1 MGIGRMSAW
10 LAPAKVNFTLM
21 VGSKTA
27 SGLHPVRTLV
37 QTLDW
42 CDRLTVEEGEE
53 DRLDIEGADLPDG
66 GDNLVWKAVS
76 ALEREAAVKR
86 PPLRITLQKRL
97 PVGAGLGGGSA
108 DAAAMLTALGEM
120 LGVSPA
126 KLREAAAPIGSD
138 VPAALL
144 GGTVWAEGFGEEVA
158 RLPGLSGFAVAVVV
172 PPFPLLTGD
181 VYGMWDDLGEPRGR
195 EFPSRFLPPSLRRS
209 TPIRNDLT
217 PAALRLRPEL
227 GDLIEAV
234 AEEWERPVAMSGSG
248 SSLFSFFVDVE
259 EAAGA
264 AQEVEGLASATV
276 GADLFPHGPVRDEAV
291 T

>member
-1 MGIGRMSAW
+1 MQQTHRWNPQEPGDKRVGRLPPYLLKRAN
-10 LAPAKVNFTLM
+10 LLEP
-21 VGSKTA
+21 
-27 SGLHPVRTLV
+27 P
-37 QTLDW
+37 
-42 CDRLTVEEGEE
+42 
-53 DRLDIEGADLPDG
+53 GADLPAG

-76 ALEREAAVKR
+76 ALEEAGVKR

-108 DAAAMLTALGEM
+108 DAAAVLTALGEM
-120 LGVSPA
+120 PGVSPA
-126 KLREAAAPIGSD
+126 RPRNAAAPIGSD

-195 EFPSRFLPPSLRRS
+195 EFPSRFLPPALRRS
-209 TPIRNDLT
+209 APVRNDLT

-234 AEEWERPVAMSGSG
+234 AGAWERPVAMSGSG
-248 SSLFSFFVDVE
+248 SSLFSFFVDIE

-264 AQEVEGLASATV
+264 AREVEGLASVTV
-276 GADLFPHGPVRDEAV
+276 GADLFPHGPVRDEPV

>member
-1 MGIGRMSAW
+1 MTAW

-21 VGSKTA
+21 VGPRSA
-27 SGLHPVRTLV
+27 SGLHPVRSLI

-42 CDRLTVEEGEE
+42 CDRITLEEGEE
-53 DRLDIEGADLPDG
+53 DRLEIEGADLPDG
-66 GDNLVWKAVS
+66 GENLVWKAVG
-76 ALEREAAVKR
+76 ALEKEAALRR

-108 DAAAMLTALGEM
+108 DAAAVLDALGDM
-120 LGVSPA
+120 LGVAPV
-126 KLREAAAPIGSD
+126 RRRNAAALIGSD

-144 GGTVWAEGFGEEVA
+144 GGTVRAEGFGEEVT
-158 RLPGLSGFAVAVVV
+158 RLPDLSGFAVAVVV
-172 PPFPLLTGD
+172 PHFPLLTAD
-181 VYGMWDDLGEPRGR
+181 VYRMWDDLSEPRGR
-195 EFPSRFLPPSLRRS
+195 EFPSRFLPPLLRRAA
-209 TPIRNDLT
+209 PIRNDLT

-227 GDLIEAV
+227 GDLMEEV
-234 AEEWERPVAMSGSG
+234 AGVWERPVAMSGSG

-264 AQEVEGLASATV
+264 AGEIEGLASVAV
-276 GADLFPHGPVRDEAV
+276 GADLLPHGPVRDEAV

>member
-1 MGIGRMSAW
+1 MGVGRMTAW

-21 VGSKTA
+21 VGPRSA
-27 SGLHPVRTLV
+27 SGLHPVRSLI

-42 CDRLTVEEGEE
+42 CDRITLEEGEE
-53 DRLDIEGADLPDG
+53 DRLEIEGADLPDG
-66 GDNLVWKAVS
+66 GENLVWKAVG
-76 ALEREAAVKR
+76 ALEKEAALRR

-108 DAAAMLTALGEM
+108 DAAAVLDALGDM
-120 LGVSPA
+120 LGVAPV
-126 KLREAAAPIGSD
+126 RRRNAAALIGSD

-144 GGTVWAEGFGEEVA
+144 GGTVRAEGFGEEVT
-158 RLPGLSGFAVAVVV
+158 RLPDLSGFAVAVVV
-172 PPFPLLTGD
+172 PHFPLLTAD
-181 VYGMWDDLGEPRGR
+181 VYRMWDDLSEPRGR
-195 EFPSRFLPPSLRRS
+195 EFPSRFLPPLLRRAA
-209 TPIRNDLT
+209 PIRNDLT

-227 GDLIEAV
+227 GDLMEEV
-234 AEEWERPVAMSGSG
+234 AGVWERPVAMSGSG

-264 AQEVEGLASATV
+264 AGEIEGLASVAV
-276 GADLFPHGPVRDEAV
+276 GADLLPHGPVRDEAV

>member
-1 MGIGRMSAW
+1 MNAW
-10 LAPAKVNFTLM
+10 LAPAKVNLTLM
-21 VGSKTA
+21 VGSRSA
-27 SGLHPVRTLV
+27 SGLHPVRSLI
-37 QTLDW
+37 QTIDW
-42 CDRLTVEEGEE
+42 CDRLTVVEGEG
-53 DRLDIEGADLPDG
+53 DRLEIDGADLPAG

-76 ALEREAAVKR
+76 ALEEAGVKR

-108 DAAAMLTALGEM
+108 DAAAVLTALGEM

-126 KLREAAAPIGSD
+126 RLRNAAAPIGSD

-144 GGTVWAEGFGEEVA
+144 GGTVWAEGFGEEIA

-195 EFPSRFLPPSLRRS
+195 EFPSRFLPPALRRS
-209 TPIRNDLT
+209 APVRNDLT

-234 AEEWERPVAMSGSG
+234 AGAWERPVAMSGSG

-264 AQEVEGLASATV
+264 AREVEGLASVTV
-276 GADLFPHGPVRDEAV
+276 GADLFPHGPVRDEPV

>member
-1 MGIGRMSAW
+1 MSAW
-10 LAPAKVNFTLM
+10 LAPAKVNFSLM
-21 VGSKTA
+21 VGPRSA
-27 SGLHPVRTLV
+27 SGLHPVRSLI

-42 CDRLTVEEGEE
+42 CDRLTLVEAQE
-53 DRLDIEGADLPDG
+53 DRLEIEGADLPDG
-66 GDNLVWKAVS
+66 EENLVWRAVA
-76 ALEREAAVKR
+76 ALEKEAGLRR

-108 DAAAMLTALGEM
+108 DAAAVLTALGEM
-120 LGVSPA
+120 LGVAPV
-126 KLREAAAPIGSD
+126 KLQNAAALIGSD
-138 VPAALL
+138 VPAALS

-172 PPFPLLTGD
+172 PHFPLLTAD
-181 VYGMWDDLGEPRGR
+181 VYRTWDDLSEPRGR

-209 TPIRNDLT
+209 APIRNDLT

-227 GDLIEAV
+227 GDLMEAV
-234 AEEWERPVAMSGSG
+234 AGEWERPVAMSGSG

-264 AQEVEGLASATV
+264 AQEVEGLASVTV
-276 GADLFPHGPVRDEAV
+276 GAGLFPHGPVRDEAV

>member
-1 MGIGRMSAW
+1 MSAW

-21 VGSKTA
+21 VGPRSA
-27 SGLHPVRTLV
+27 SGLHPVRSLI

-42 CDRLTVEEGEE
+42 CDRLTLEEGEE
-53 DRLDIEGADLPDG
+53 DRLEIEGADLPDG
-66 GDNLVWKAVS
+66 GENLVWKAVA
-76 ALEREAAVKR
+76 ALEREAGLRR

-108 DAAAMLTALGEM
+108 DAAAVLNALGDM
-120 LGVSPA
+120 LGVAPV
-126 KLREAAAPIGSD
+126 RRRNAAALIGSD

-144 GGTVWAEGFGEEVA
+144 GGTVRAEGFGEEVT
-158 RLPGLSGFAVAVVV
+158 RLPDLSGFAVAVVV
-172 PPFPLLTGD
+172 PHFPLLTAD
-181 VYGMWDDLGEPRGR
+181 VYRMWDDLSEPRGR
-195 EFPSRFLPPSLRRS
+195 EFPSRFLPPLLRRAA
-209 TPIRNDLT
+209 PVRNDLT

-227 GDLIEAV
+227 GDLMEEV
-234 AEEWERPVAMSGSG
+234 AGVWERPVAMSGSG

-264 AQEVEGLASATV
+264 AGEIEGLASAAV
-276 GADLFPHGPVRDEAV
+276 GADLLPHGPVRDEAV